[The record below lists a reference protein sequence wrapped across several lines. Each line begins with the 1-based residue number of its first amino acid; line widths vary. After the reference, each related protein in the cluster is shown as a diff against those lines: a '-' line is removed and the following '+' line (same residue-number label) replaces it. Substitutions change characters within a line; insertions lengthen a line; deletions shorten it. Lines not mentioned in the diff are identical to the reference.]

1 MCGRHYMRF
10 KRYGDVNYVTP
21 EEVRV
26 VRQRE
31 AQVRSHPAAD
41 STYKKLF
48 GRHEHRVVA
57 EKMLG
62 RPLLSTEYVHHKD
75 GNPHNNDF
83 ANLECLS
90 TSEHGT
96 RFKLKDK
103 AKQAKHLAE
112 IRPKA
117 AEWHRSEAGHKW
129 HVEHGKKVFAQ
140 IESRACVCQY
150 CGKEFTAKRHAGAN
164 YCSNICRYK
173 ARRAAG
179 HYDVTRTCEMCGREF
194 ATQKPI
200 NPSRIARTC
209 GQSCAGKLRQRD
221 RHLK

>member
-75 GNPHNNDF
+75 GNKHNNTPI
-83 ANLECLS
+83 NLEI
-90 TSEHGT
+90 TNAKEHP
-96 RFKLKDK
+96 RF
-103 AKQAKHLAE
+103 HLASCPRGGLHARAKLTE
-112 IRPKA
+112 ADVIAIRSA
-117 AEWHRSEAGHKW
+117 RASGNTTLFQLAE
-129 HVEHGKKVFAQ
+129 
-140 IESRACVCQY
+140 QY
-150 CGKEFTAKRHAGAN
+150 GVSFSLIGRV
-164 YCSNICRYK
+164 
-173 ARRAAG
+173 ARRG
-179 HYDVTRTCEMCGREF
+179 CW
-194 ATQKPI
+194 
-200 NPSRIARTC
+200 
-209 GQSCAGKLRQRD
+209 
-221 RHLK
+221 RHVK